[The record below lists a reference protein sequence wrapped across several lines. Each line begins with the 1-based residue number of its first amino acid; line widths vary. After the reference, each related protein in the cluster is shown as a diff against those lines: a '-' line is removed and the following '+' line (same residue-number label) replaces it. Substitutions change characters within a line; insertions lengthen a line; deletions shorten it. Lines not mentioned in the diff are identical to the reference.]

1 MFFKK
6 NTLNLDE
13 VTDAVAY
20 IALLSIGLLLKQGK
34 FLNDTQRRQ
43 MWEKRKEL
51 YKGSCSN
58 WHASKICVCADDLA
72 RHVTSNEILFSA
84 AHRLLNSGKQEDK
97 EEFQEEISILA
108 RTMVIERALI

>member
-20 IALLSIGLLLKQGK
+20 IALLSIGLLLKQGN

-43 MWEKRKEL
+43 MWERRKGM

-72 RHVTSNEILFSA
+72 RHVTSIEILFSA
-84 AHRLLNSGKQEDK
+84 AQRLLGSKKQEDK
-97 EEFQEEISILA
+97 EEFQVEIATLA
-108 RTMVIERALI
+108 RTMAIERRLL